1 MSITTA
7 VPCLFHRSNQHL
19 KQLVVLIDIFVGH
32 SVGLHT
38 ANQGLIVL
46 LGSHFYADEG
56 GAFLLVGLFYLL
68 NVHQVVGRA
77 HYVPDECKQCT

>member
-7 VPCLFHRSNQHL
+7 VPCPFHRSNQHL
-19 KQLVVLIDIFVGH
+19 KQLVVLIDVFVGH

-38 ANQGLIVL
+38 ADQGLIVL

-56 GAFLLVGLFYLL
+56 WAFLLVGLFDVLD
-68 NVHQVVGRA
+68 VHQVVGRSD
-77 HYVPDECKQCT
+77 YVPDEGEQCT